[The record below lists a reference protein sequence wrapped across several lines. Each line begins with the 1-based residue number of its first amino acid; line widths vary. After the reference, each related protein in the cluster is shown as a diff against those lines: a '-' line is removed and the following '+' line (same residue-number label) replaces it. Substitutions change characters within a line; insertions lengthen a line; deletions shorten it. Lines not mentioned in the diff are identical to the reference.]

1 MDTMEY
7 YSAMKKDEMSP
18 FATTRVDPHGIV
30 LTEGS
35 QTEKD
40 TSHMISL
47 IAGISRKKYT
57 STRETDS

>member
-40 TSHMISL
+40 TSRMISL
-47 IAGISRKKYT
+47 IAGISRKK
-57 STRETDS
+57 